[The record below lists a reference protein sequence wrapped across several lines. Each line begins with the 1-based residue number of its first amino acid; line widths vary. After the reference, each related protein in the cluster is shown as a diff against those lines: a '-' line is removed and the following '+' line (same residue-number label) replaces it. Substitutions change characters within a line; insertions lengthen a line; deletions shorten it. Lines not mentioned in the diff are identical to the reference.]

1 MCVLTKGS
9 VTGGV
14 LTIKEKPQ
22 IKGKGCRVLHA
33 MPKATP
39 SCGELTLCTQMATG
53 RLDLAI
59 CVAVIFLL
67 LVWFEAQGWETQ
79 SRAAGTPTVL
89 MRTAMCVLFYN
100 VCLLPWLFEG
110 AGFSLLSGNRKAG
123 DSPLKR

>member
-1 MCVLTKGS
+1 MGKKKGAQS
-9 VTGGV
+9 ATCNAQGDT
-14 LTIKEKPQ
+14 LL
-22 IKGKGCRVLHA
+22 GK
-33 MPKATP
+33 
-39 SCGELTLCTQMATG
+39 LTLCTQMATG

-89 MRTAMCVLFYN
+89 MRTAMCVLLYN

-110 AGFSLLSGNRKAG
+110 ASFSLLSGNGKELVAL
-123 DSPLKR
+123 P